1 MSNEQRH
8 HEHDDDDAIDAS
20 GLGGRVRIPVDRA
33 DIGPHIKWIII
44 SIAASLFVIAA
55 GFAWS
60 LVK

>member
-1 MSNEQRH
+1 VTDEQH
-8 HEHDDDDAIDAS
+8 HHQEDEDAIDAS
-20 GLGGRVRIPVDRA
+20 ALGGRVRIPVDRA